1 MKVLLAVPRPDQAIW
16 ELHHFLSQD
25 KADLYIFPEG
35 FLDSNVLEE
44 AIALTG
50 EKEKYVITGF
60 KDLNRKGQQKA
71 LVIDGGRIADRK
83 SVV

>member
-50 EKEKYVITGF
+50 RLHGP
-60 KDLNRKGQQKA
+60 
-71 LVIDGGRIADRK
+71 
-83 SVV
+83 